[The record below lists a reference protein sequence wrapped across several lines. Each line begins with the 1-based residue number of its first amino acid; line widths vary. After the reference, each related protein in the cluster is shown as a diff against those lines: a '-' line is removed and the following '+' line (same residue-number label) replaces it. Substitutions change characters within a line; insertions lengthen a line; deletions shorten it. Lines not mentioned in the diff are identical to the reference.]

1 MRSLGRPNRDQIVS
15 MRPTDLTTL
24 EALDLS
30 NGETL
35 TNALNR
41 GAEKLTERTW
51 KDGAELVHWVYHHAL
66 ARDPSAGELAAAT
79 ELLGAKPSA
88 ESTADLLWAVMMQP
102 EFLFVR

>member
-1 MRSLGRPNRDQIVS
+1 MLQRWLAAKDSPRVQRLAAAALWWPLQLATVARGDWGDEATNAFMQANAKYSGGRP
-15 MRPTDLTTL
+15 DL
-24 EALDLS
+24 
-30 NGETL
+30 
-35 TNALNR
+35 
-41 GAEKLTERTW
+41 
-51 KDGAELVHWVYHHAL
+51 VFM